1 MKKIDSD
8 KALRLVIYAV
18 LTLVCLTIIYPFWN
32 LIVIS
37 LNTGTDTARG
47 GIMMWPREFTWENYK
62 LVFKDNRLVTA
73 AKISVLKTVIGTGAQ
88 ILFTSIFAYGISRRE
103 LKFKNFYMKYALIT
117 MYVSGGLIPSYI
129 LIRTLH
135 LINTFW
141 VYVVPA
147 MFSAWNMVIFKS
159 FFENLPEGL
168 LESAKIDGAGEYM
181 TFFKIVVPISGPVFA
196 SLILFTAVD
205 QWNGWFEGAIYIT
218 NQKLI
223 PLQTLLKQIISAN
236 TAGQLME
243 QVSGTAAEKL
253 AEETLTSKSLS
264 TAAMFVTT
272 IPIIM
277 VYPFLQKYFVGG
289 MMVGSI
295 KE

>member
-1 MKKIDSD
+1 
-8 KALRLVIYAV
+8 
-18 LTLVCLTIIYPFWN
+18 
-32 LIVIS
+32 
-37 LNTGTDTARG
+37 
-47 GIMMWPREFTWENYK
+47 
-62 LVFKDNRLVTA
+62 
-73 AKISVLKTVIGTGAQ
+73 
-88 ILFTSIFAYGISRRE
+88 
-103 LKFKNFYMKYALIT
+103 MKYMLLT
-117 MYVSGGLIPSYI
+117 MYVSGGLIPSY
-129 LIRTLH
+129 LLMRTLH

-141 VYVVPA
+141 VYVIPV

-181 TFFKIVVPISGPVFA
+181 TFFKIVIPISGPVFA

-205 QWNGWFEGAIYIT
+205 QWNGWFEGAIYVT
-218 NQKLI
+218 DQKLI

-236 TAGQLME
+236 TAGQLKN
-243 QVSGTAAEKL
+243 QVTGTAAEKL
-253 AEETLTSKSLS
+253 AEETYTSKSLS